1 MWAGTPSGGDP
12 MINQFYQLLEQI
24 GFAHPLH
31 PAMTH
36 IPMGMVM
43 GSFVFTLSY
52 LVLRKPDLLK
62 TAHYCII
69 LALLGVVPTA
79 VLGFMDWQYKFE
91 GEWSGIILTKIILFF
106 VFTFLLF
113 ITYQT
118 GRRENMGYM
127 KYLVL
132 NALLMVNAIGL
143 GFMGG
148 ELQYG

>member
-1 MWAGTPSGGDP
+1 
-12 MINQFYQLLEQI
+12 MIDQLYQMLEQI
-24 GFAHPLH
+24 GFTHPLH

-43 GSFVFTLSY
+43 GSFVFTLSHM
-52 LVLRKPDLLK
+52 VLKKPDLLK
-62 TAHYCII
+62 TAHYCIV

-79 VLGFMDWQYKFE
+79 LLGFMDWQYKFE
-91 GEWSGIILTKIILFF
+91 GEWSGIILTKIILFV

-113 ITYQT
+113 VTFQA
-118 GRRENMGYM
+118 GRKGDKGYI
-127 KYLVL
+127 KYLAL
-132 NALLMVNAIGL
+132 NTLLLANAIGL

>member
-1 MWAGTPSGGDP
+1 
-12 MINQFYQLLEQI
+12 MIDHIYQILEQI
-24 GFAHPLH
+24 GFTHPLH

-62 TAHYCII
+62 TSHYCII

-79 VLGFMDWQYKFE
+79 LLGFMDWQYKFG

-106 VFTFLLF
+106 LFTFLLF
-113 ITYQT
+113 VTYQT
-118 GRRENMGYM
+118 GRQDKMAYT
-127 KYLVL
+127 KYLILNVL
-132 NALLMVNAIGL
+132 LLANAIGL

>member
-1 MWAGTPSGGDP
+1 
-12 MINQFYQLLEQI
+12 MINQIYQLLEQI
-24 GFAHPLH
+24 GFTHPLH

-43 GSFVFTLSY
+43 GSCAFTASY
-52 LVLRKPDLLK
+52 IVLRKPDLLK
-62 TAHYCII
+62 TAHYCVI

-113 ITYQT
+113 VTYQA
-118 GRRENMGYM
+118 GRRENTAAT
-127 KYLVL
+127 KYLIL
-132 NALLMVNAIGL
+132 NTLLLANAIGL

>member
-1 MWAGTPSGGDP
+1 
-12 MINQFYQLLEQI
+12 MIDQIYQLLEQI

-43 GSFVFTLSY
+43 GSFVFTASY
-52 LVLRKPDLLK
+52 IVLRKPDLLK
-62 TAHYCII
+62 TAHYCVI

-113 ITYQT
+113 ITYQA
-118 GRRENMGYM
+118 GRRENTATT
-127 KYLVL
+127 KLLFLNVL
-132 NALLMVNAIGL
+132 LLANAIGL

>member
-1 MWAGTPSGGDP
+1 
-12 MINQFYQLLEQI
+12 MITQLYQILEQI

-43 GSFVFTLSY
+43 GSFIFSFSY

-79 VLGFMDWQYKFE
+79 VLGFMDWQYKFD

-113 ITYQT
+113 LTFQA
-118 GRRENMGYM
+118 GRRENTATT
-127 KYLVL
+127 KYLIL
-132 NALLMVNAIGL
+132 NALLLANAIGL